1 MDGTVLIADDD
12 LTIRTVLVQA
22 FSRAGCKVHATSSLA
37 TLGRWVKE
45 GRGDL
50 IISDIIMPDG
60 NGLKMLPKIAE
71 TRPHL
76 PVIVISARNTVI
88 TAIQAVEADAFDYL
102 PKPFDLPELMKR
114 AARALE
120 MVPRVKKL
128 KPEEMESD
136 QSEDLPLV
144 GQTESMQKLYRSVA
158 RIMNTDLSIMLF
170 GENGTGKSLVA
181 QTIHDLSTRCGLPFI
196 SLTTEDLSHVDMP
209 FQILEKARGGT
220 ILIDDLTGI
229 HRLLQAQIV
238 RMIDAATESG
248 TRFIATSQV
257 NLNSKISDDR
267 IREDLFFRLSG
278 MQISIPALRDRP
290 TDIPLLV
297 EHFLVKAERQG
308 RSKHY
313 FSEEAI
319 ALLCLYSWPGNVR
332 QLENVVNQLVL
343 FSRSKEIARTEV
355 EDAIGFKF
363 ESDTVLDFDATE
375 RLSVLVARHV
385 QRYFAFHGKS
395 LPATG
400 IYSKVLC
407 EVETPLIEI
416 AMNVSGGNQTVCAKL
431 LGINRNTLRK
441 KIADLDIQTTRRL
454 KF

>member
-12 LTIRTVLVQA
+12 LTIRTVLAQA
-22 FSRAGCKVHATSSLA
+22 FFRAGCKVHATSSLA
-37 TLGRWVKE
+37 TLDRWVKE

-60 NGLKMLPKIAE
+60 NGLKMLPKIAAS
-71 TRPHL
+71 RPNL

-114 AARALE
+114 ASRALE
-120 MVPRVKKL
+120 KIPLSKKS
-128 KPEEMESD
+128 KSEEKKSD

-144 GQTESMQKLYRSVA
+144 GQTEGMQKLYRLLA

-181 QTIHDLSTRCGLPFI
+181 RTIHDLSNRRSLPFI
-196 SLTTEDLSHVDMP
+196 SMSTEELNHVDVP
-209 FQILEKARGGT
+209 YQILEKAKGGT
-220 ILIDDLTGI
+220 SLIDDLTGV
-229 HRLLQAQIV
+229 HGLLQAQIV
-238 RMIDAATESG
+238 RLIDAAKESG

-257 NLNSKISDDR
+257 NLNNKMSDDR

-278 MQISIPALRDRP
+278 TQINIPALRDRAQ
-290 TDIPLLV
+290 DIPLLV
-297 EHFLVKAERQG
+297 EHFLVKAEREG
-308 RSKHY
+308 RSKH
-313 FSEEAI
+313 FFNEEAI
-319 ALLCLYSWPGNVR
+319 DLLRLYSWPGNVR

-343 FSRSKEIARTEV
+343 FSRSKEISRTEV
-355 EDAIGFKF
+355 EDAIGFRL

-375 RLSVLVARHV
+375 RLSALVARHV
-385 QRYFAFHGKS
+385 QRYFAFHGKNV
-395 LPATG
+395 PVAG
-400 IYSKVLC
+400 VYNKVLC

-441 KIADLDIQTTRRL
+441 KIADLDIQTTRRRKL
-454 KF
+454 